1 MPFQPPPPIPVE
13 DDPVPAAPGATQP
26 TQATAAPGA
35 AAFAPPPPIPVDLTP
50 DQLADDPDFE
60 PLAAARARRRL
71 LEAETTQQL
80 AGLSDPKQIDEAYK
94 TFDRTLG
101 ADPVYNLYQQAHK
114 ARVKKLAESK
124 DYDPKTHFAESQD
137 FPNRDAEVDIGGM
150 KLGGGDFV
158 GAQRDTAA
166 DVYAYRART
175 FGDPDANQG
184 KTDWAKVGHGVKEQA
199 KDAFGVAGALR
210 GTGYLLDDAAYMGRG
225 ALAGATGDTS
235 EVARADLAARE
246 VQSGVLGG
254 ALSIINLGHG
264 LKDWWVGDDVKK
276 FTDTE
281 LREKL
286 EDEVRRKVTVP
297 EQLKV
302 ENLQP
307 IGGGQPYKAVLAE
320 AGGAAEAPKAD
331 LDFLRFGQPRDA
343 EGNLLPKPSDQ
354 QQRAGDIATR
364 LEFSAYGSLMGLPG
378 YRHVVKALT
387 AGGAKAAGAGAETAG
402 RLAGRLI
409 DSRVGRGATL
419 AGVGTAALQG
429 GGTAAALTYGA
440 TRLARAGAW
449 LAERTGKGVKDL
461 GSEIWS
467 GKPLSGGTRV
477 GRAVA
482 EGGKAALESGVGA
495 TPFVLAAETPEDAIS
510 TALGLA
516 LQGGAGKFGR
526 EALRGDVRNE
536 GTGQEL
542 ARMGAQLRTE
552 SGYDDAHASATAGL
566 TPKERDM
573 VNAVRGMMS
582 RYKDAAGNPLEMHA
596 VDGQT
601 FETVLRSAYPG
612 ASEADIADAA
622 RARGFINQGN
632 QVFVNAAAR
641 GDKSQPAAHEGG
653 HLAQRALAALDAQ
666 TRESA
671 KAAVSEAL
679 YDANGTPAPEFVEF
693 VRGYNKSAPGPGKI
707 DPNTP
712 EGLLRAEDEF
722 IAEHFRNLANK
733 KTGTGALG
741 ALAAGDSM
749 FNRMAAKYD
758 NWAKTNGIRPPDKT
772 SEFNWQEVPEF
783 TARFNGLL
791 ESAFKG
797 AHKKSAPEPA
807 AANIAR
813 RNARRMAA
821 IDQLAPGEITKPI
834 LDEYD
839 ALRKENADIG
849 RKLAQIGQKPETP
862 AAPAVAPVTP
872 QPGGN
877 TPETAPAAQE
887 TAVRANVQAA
897 LTKLG
902 IPAKEAKDLAAQAQ
916 GADDSAML
924 TDALQKRTA
933 RKPALATMAPTAV
946 LPKPPALAVAP
957 DAQPA
962 PAGKA
967 VLAATTPQPR
977 PEPAPYG
984 ALSQEGIRPGPTPE
998 TTPTSHGAKLPKTE
1012 PTADDAATEA
1022 LIAEAA
1028 QGGARLPAA
1037 LDLVTQAAGGNPAL
1051 LQKRTDPL
1059 TGKESY
1065 AGRLDLALPEHRA
1078 LVRELGLPEA
1088 DVAKLE
1094 TASTAGGTPLF
1105 VDYWSASKLDPA
1117 DITGKQRG
1125 KELLADKAKR
1135 SRELMQ
1141 KDKAII
1147 FTGVQ
1152 VWPSGKAVQKGIS
1165 VDKFIANAGKLL
1177 EAAKT
1182 HGLEV
1187 DYKDI
1192 NDPQLVA
1199 DLQGYVANHK
1209 AGYKGDGS
1217 GVVKG
1222 KTGAEGYDP
1231 YLIPRNRF
1239 DLLNAAF
1246 NIDISTA
1253 KSEYAAKVA
1262 ADTARKVAGEKVRK
1276 RPALRPETELKA
1288 EDAQNKAL
1296 ENAWQVD
1303 DATGDT
1309 NPFRALINREGKLV
1323 YKNTAGET
1331 RKGTQDVLEGVFE
1344 NLSPDMIEAIL
1355 LEPAGERSI
1364 VREVG
1369 YTGNPKE
1376 VFQKGLPDWG
1386 NVAAGFMP
1394 GEGALSG
1401 GKEES
1406 KPRVIGTAIRVSEND
1421 FVRGPK
1427 YNTPHSELT
1436 KEAIERGWDM
1446 EDSGRGFLVR
1456 MPDGTERW
1464 VDRKEA
1470 YAITGANGQRTT
1482 DNTKGEL
1489 NSQDLQPPPGA
1500 TESGRAAINKA
1511 MADYEAGTITRAQ
1524 LAEVVA
1530 QHSEYFMP
1538 GDSKDKDAVKEAAI
1552 KVGGKVYTGRT
1563 HFDAASKAA
1572 AAKGIDPESYE
1583 AMSGFEAD
1591 IPETNY
1597 GFVTY
1602 GGEFMDRQSSLER
1615 ARAKGQYKGK
1625 GVGFDEGEGL
1635 EADKFRQQNTGR
1647 FMPGADKPKE
1657 EFYSTLERVAQTKIK
1672 GRATAEQITATLR
1685 NNGVKQEELDWV
1697 LGDYLRGKAGQKI
1710 EPDEL
1715 AEVIAANKI
1724 ELNEKVLSSDS
1735 MPFKE
1740 DERVEI
1746 MTSLADSA
1754 PQYLEAFRSAVHE
1767 KQWQDAE
1774 RILAK
1779 ATKQA
1784 ADDENAAAAE
1794 LFDSTEKK
1802 MFRWRNYERIDER
1815 HKFSQYQLPGGR
1827 NYRELLFTLPPK
1839 RASQT
1844 WTKHRREDGS
1854 WTIKS
1859 STGIED
1865 LVRYKTEEQAIDFA
1879 EEANRTTPTYEVGGL
1894 SDKFKSSHFDEPN
1907 IVFHARVNDRTTA
1920 DGKEILFAEEVQS
1933 DWHQA
1938 GRKKGYA
1945 KKETPLTLRRA
1956 TAEDVKRAED
1966 DLGGEID
1973 EGMWV
1978 AVAEDG
1984 TLVNA
1989 NDNPDMTRQEAQEIL
2004 IPQVRDML
2012 NEGVPDAPFKGEGWK
2027 RLAIKKLLAQA
2038 VKTGKAAIGWTTG
2051 EQQAE
2056 RYDLSKQV
2064 DTLDVSRN
2072 KDGTFNLAAKI
2083 RQNDRYQDVAKNV
2096 APEKLEE
2103 HIGKDLAK
2111 KITEVPEIL
2120 WSGSRQFSG
2129 EDLKVGG
2136 EGMKG
2141 FYDKEL
2147 VNIANDIGKRYGARA
2162 EKNTGE
2168 EWKPFTVEKDSKNT
2182 WNVRNPEG
2190 GWMIHEGHGEATKEA
2205 AEEVAKD
2212 YETGYNRKAP
2222 EEKKRQILEFWTLPI
2237 TPELKTAVESGQALF
2252 MPVRKETISNQG
2264 RTYEVGREVATG
2276 KFTKAPPQDEERR
2289 RKPAL
2294 AEMK

>member
-1 MPFQPPPPIPVE
+1 MATFTPPPPIPDE
-13 DDPVPAAPGATQP
+13 DAPVAPPAPVAAGGA
-26 TQATAAPGA
+26 
-35 AAFAPPPPIPVDLTP
+35 FEPPPPIPDDLTP
-50 DQLADDPDFE
+50 QQLADDPEFE

-71 LEAETTQQL
+71 LEVETTQQL
-80 AGLSDPKQIDEAYK
+80 AGLSDPAQIDAAYK
-94 TFDRTLG
+94 AFDRTLG

-137 FPNRDAEVDIGGM
+137 FPNRDAEVDIGGV

-166 DVYAYRART
+166 EVYAYRART
-175 FGDPDANQG
+175 FGDPDAYQS

-225 ALAGATGDTS
+225 ALAGVTGDTG
-235 EVARADLAARE
+235 EVAKADLAARE
-246 VQSGVLGG
+246 VQSGVLSG

-276 FTDTE
+276 FTDAE

-387 AGGAKAAGAGAETAG
+387 AGGAKAAGKGVETAG

-467 GKPLSGGTRV
+467 GKPLTGGTRV

-542 ARMGAQLRTE
+542 ARIGAQLRTE

-566 TPKERDM
+566 APKERDM

-601 FETVLRSAYPG
+601 FESVLRSAYPG

-632 QVFVNAAAR
+632 QVFVNA
-641 GDKSQPAAHEGG
+641 
-653 HLAQRALAALDAQ
+653 Q

-679 YDANGTPAPEFVEF
+679 YDANGAPAPEFAEF

-707 DPNTP
+707 DPSTP

-741 ALAAGDSM
+741 ALAAGDSL

-797 AHKKSAPEPA
+797 AHKKDAPEPS
-807 AANIAR
+807 AANLAR
-813 RNARRMAA
+813 RNAQRMAA
-821 IDQLAPGEITKPI
+821 IDQLPPGEITKPI

-839 ALRKENADIG
+839 TLRKENAEIG
-849 RKLAQIGQKPETP
+849 RKLAQIGTKPETP
-862 AAPAVAPVTP
+862 AAPAVAPKAP

-877 TPETAPAAQE
+877 APETAPAAQE
-887 TAVRANVQAA
+887 SATRANVQAA

-933 RKPALATMAPTAV
+933 RKPALATMAAPTAV

-967 VLAATTPQPR
+967 VLASTTPQPR

-984 ALSQEGIRPGPTPE
+984 ALSQEGIGPGTTPE
-998 TTPTSHGAKLPKTE
+998 TAPTSHGAKLPKTE

-1037 LDLVTQAAGGNPAL
+1037 LGLVTQAAGGNPAL

-1078 LVRELGLPEA
+1078 LVRELGLPET
-1088 DVAKLE
+1088 DVAKLA

-1125 KELLADKAKR
+1125 KELLADKTKR

-1177 EAAKT
+1177 GAAKT

-1262 ADTARKVAGEKVRK
+1262 TDTARKEAGEKVRK

-1288 EDAQNKAL
+1288 EEAQNKAL

-1331 RKGTQDVLEGVFE
+1331 RQGTQDVLEGVFE
-1344 NLSPDMIEAIL
+1344 SLSPDMIEAIRP
-1355 LEPAGERSI
+1355 EPAGERSI

-1376 VFQKGLPDWG
+1376 VFQKGLPDWS

-1394 GEGALSG
+1394 GGGALSG
-1401 GKEES
+1401 GKEEG
-1406 KPRVIGTAIRVSEND
+1406 KPRIIGTAIKVGDND
-1421 FVRGPK
+1421 YVRGPK

-1470 YAITGANGQRTT
+1470 YEIAGASGQRATE
-1482 DNTKGEL
+1482 NTKGEL

-1538 GDSKDKDAVKEAAI
+1538 G
-1552 KVGGKVYTGRT
+1552 
-1563 HFDAASKAA
+1563 
-1572 AAKGIDPESYE
+1572 
-1583 AMSGFEAD
+1583 
-1591 IPETNY
+1591 
-1597 GFVTY
+1597 
-1602 GGEFMDRQSSLER
+1602 
-1615 ARAKGQYKGK
+1615 
-1625 GVGFDEGEGL
+1625 
-1635 EADKFRQQNTGR
+1635 
-1647 FMPGADKPKE
+1647 ADKPKE
-1657 EFYSTLERVAQTKIK
+1657 EFYSNLERVAQTKIK

-1710 EPDEL
+1710 EPGEL

-1740 DERVEI
+1740 DERVKI

-1767 KQWQDAE
+1767 KHWEDAE

-1784 ADDENAAAAE
+1784 VADENATAAE

-1802 MFRWRNYERIDER
+1802 MFRWRNYDRIDER
-1815 HKFSQYQLPGGR
+1815 HKFAQYQLPGGR
-1827 NYRELLFTLPPK
+1827 NYRELLFTLPVTNKPK
-1839 RASQT
+1839 TFEAWFADKYEGADASQFT
-1844 WTKHRREDGS
+1844 PAMLKAARSHYEM
-1854 WTIKS
+1854 
-1859 STGIED
+1859 GI
-1865 LVRYKTEEQAIDFA
+1865 TSPSEQKA
-1879 EEANRTTPTYEVGGL
+1879 T
-1894 SDKFKSSHFDEPN
+1894 FKSSHFDEPN
-1907 IVFHARVNDRTTA
+1907 ILFHARVNDRTTA

-1933 DWHQA
+1933 DWHQS
-1938 GRKKGYA
+1938 GRKKGYNDA
-1945 KKETPLTLRRA
+1945 VSR
-1956 TAEDVKRAED
+1956 KRAED
-1966 DLGGEID
+1966 LQAEAAKLREEGNKYPSPREGGDLSELKAFREAGGDFDSPEAEAIISRIK
-1973 EGMWV
+1973 ERPPIHPEAARLFEEARQKESE
-1978 AVAEDG
+1978 AVRALG
-1984 TLVNA
+1984 
-1989 NDNPDMTRQEAQEIL
+1989 P
-2004 IPQVRDML
+2004 IP
-2012 NEGVPDAPFKGEGWK
+2012 NAPFKGEGWK

-2038 VKTGKAAIGWTTG
+2038 VKTGKSAIGWTTG
-2051 EQQAE
+2051 EQQAA

-2064 DTLDVSRN
+2064 DALDYTELPGGKFAIYGV
-2072 KDGTFNLAAKI
+2072 KDGKQTQLGDTITK
-2083 RQNDRYQDVAKNV
+2083 
-2096 APEKLEE
+2096 EKLPDYV
-2103 HIGKDLAK
+2103 GKEVAEKMIAGQGDESSPSGYKRLA
-2111 KITEVPEIL
+2111 
-2120 WSGSRQFSG
+2120 G
-2129 EDLKVGG
+2129 ENLKVGG

-2162 EKNTGE
+2162 EKKELGE
-2168 EWKPFTVEKDSKNT
+2168 EMDELD
-2182 WNVRNPEG
+2182 
-2190 GWMIHEGHGEATKEA
+2190 
-2205 AEEVAKD
+2205 EVKSAKTGALYPKK
-2212 YETGYNRKAP
+2212 YEV
-2222 EEKKRQILEFWTLPI
+2222 WTLPI
-2237 TPELKTAVESGQALF
+2237 TPELKVAVEAGQAFF